1 VVIYAA
7 YRACRA
13 IYERCKQTHTKKEQQ
28 AASSSNAMQ
37 LAQSRAKMQAR
48 LEAEGET
55 GESKD

>member
-1 VVIYAA
+1 
-7 YRACRA
+7 
-13 IYERCKQTHTKKEQQ
+13 
-28 AASSSNAMQ
+28 MQ